1 MTVLSLDET
10 ILAPI
15 SSLSSTLTI
24 NQYAETEI
32 VTDPTTVRVYAGGVR
47 RVVSTPGRDRSFNV
61 SYRFMSRAD
70 YDGLLDLVSVPILFR
85 DQRGRAVYGV
95 IASLATVEFA
105 QADLVEDVS
114 FTLSNITYS
123 EIV

>member
-1 MTVLSLDET
+1 MTELALTKT

-15 SSLSSTLTI
+15 TDLSSTLMI
-24 NQYAETEI
+24 NQNAETER
-32 VTDPTTVRVYAGGVR
+32 VVDPTGVRVYAGGVR
-47 RVVSTPGRDRSFNV
+47 RIVSTPGRDRSLAV
-61 SYRFMSRAD
+61 SYRRMSRAD
-70 YDGLLDLVSVPILFR
+70 YDGLLDLVSVPVLFR

-95 IASLATVEFA
+95 IASLAGVEFA